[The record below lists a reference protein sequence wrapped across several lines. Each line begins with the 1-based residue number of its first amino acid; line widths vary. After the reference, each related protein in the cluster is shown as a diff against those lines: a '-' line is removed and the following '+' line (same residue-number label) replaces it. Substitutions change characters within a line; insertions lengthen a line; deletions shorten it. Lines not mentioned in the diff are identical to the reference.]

1 MSINIKKVSGNKSVT
16 LVTGFE
22 GFMMEPD
29 YFAELMRKKA
39 QASTSIGNDITGKLV
54 QVLIQGN
61 QTKHVE
67 SILTATFNIDKR
79 YITGLENAKPTKKG
93 KKK

>member
-1 MSINIKKVSGNKSVT
+1 MSINIEKVSGNKNVT

-29 YFAELMRKKA
+29 YFAELMRKRA

-67 SILTATFNIDKR
+67 SILTASFNIDKR